1 MDCPQIRDAFLNGVA
16 PAEEQV
22 KPHLA
27 GCSQCREL
35 FEQGAELG
43 RNLAAQTRVVLPAAA
58 DDFFAEIEGK
68 LARETGPR
76 AWLRSRP
83 SLLRLSFVLLPLLLV
98 LGAGGLLWPRADLG
112 QYPLP
117 RVAALLCV
125 YFLAILLAFG
135 KELSEAPRRDAFRD
149 YLGLLAF
156 ALGVPILAA
165 FAPATEVSRQAAAG
179 GALACFG
186 YGALLTLPIAALL
199 WAFDRDDRPSLR
211 TACLSTA
218 ALGLSANLLLELHCG
233 NGNAVHVLL
242 GHASLGVAWLAAWA
256 VSWRLSRG

>member
-83 SLLRLSFVLLPLLLV
+83 SLLRLSFVLLPLLDLV
-98 LGAGGLLWPRADLG
+98 PDPVLPGGERVAEIRLGAD
-112 QYPLP
+112 
-117 RVAALLCV
+117 AASGARP
-125 YFLAILLAFG
+125 FAPPLAI
-135 KELSEAPRRDAFRD
+135 P
-149 YLGLLAF
+149 
-156 ALGVPILAA
+156 
-165 FAPATEVSRQAAAG
+165 
-179 GALACFG
+179 
-186 YGALLTLPIAALL
+186 
-199 WAFDRDDRPSLR
+199 
-211 TACLSTA
+211 
-218 ALGLSANLLLELHCG
+218 
-233 NGNAVHVLL
+233 
-242 GHASLGVAWLAAWA
+242 
-256 VSWRLSRG
+256 